1 MIMTWMKLDNVPC
14 DCGDGTGHGNNNND
28 HNDDEGDSDSDGYD
42 DGDDD
47 GRDIGYDDGFVN
59 GYGGY
64 GDRCADCFDGFYD
77 GYDAVSGLHSLLESK
92 RPTPK
97 KKNKMETMQG
107 RKICGQRGANFG
119 SHETRMQHNIGR

>member
-1 MIMTWMKLDNVPC
+1 MTWMKLDNVPC

-28 HNDDEGDSDSDGYD
+28 HNDDEGDEGDSDSDGYD

-97 KKNKMETMQG
+97 KKTKWKPCRAGKFAGKGEQILEAMRQE
-107 RKICGQRGANFG
+107 C
-119 SHETRMQHNIGR
+119 NII